1 MARLQEDLYGVL
13 TGDDEGRVCRDIPE
27 AACDEQ
33 PGNFSAH
40 LFSLALTKIGDGLSD
55 PKIILA
61 WLLQA
66 LGAPAFMAG
75 FLVPIREAGAL
86 LPQLFIAAY
95 IRSLRRRKFVWAAG
109 SAVQGAAVLGM
120 GVSGLFLKGAWAGIS
135 ILVLLAVFALARSAC
150 SVAYKDVLGKTVTKS
165 ARGTVTGTANSLAA
179 GAVLLFGVTL
189 ASGFLERS
197 FTAVLGALF
206 LAGLLW
212 LTAAITFLRLKE
224 VPGASE
230 GGRNAFDVALSQ
242 IGLLKSDAPLRQFI
256 LARAFLMASALSP
269 PFLLML
275 APEEG
280 ETFGALGAFISAS
293 ALASFLSS
301 YVWGRLSDRSSRK
314 VLFLAGLLTAL
325 SLGLAYAA
333 HTYGHVLGD
342 TGFLLPF
349 WLFVLMIA
357 HQGVRLGRSTHIV
370 DMANEE
376 TRAAYTALSNT
387 IIGLLLAAGGVF
399 GLLAAIAGPAAVVLI
414 FALMGAAGAL
424 SALRMEEVQ
433 RD

>member
-1 MARLQEDLYGVL
+1 MAGLQEDLYGVL

-33 PGNFSAH
+33 PVNFSAH
-40 LFSLALTKIGDGLSD
+40 LFSLSLTKMGDGLSD
-55 PKIILA
+55 PKIILT

-95 IRSLRRRKFVWAAG
+95 IRSLGRRKFVWAAG
-109 SAVQGAAVLGM
+109 SAVQGLAVLGM
-120 GVSGLFLKGAWAGIS
+120 GAAGLLLEGVWAGGL
-135 ILVLLAVFALARSAC
+135 ILLLLAVFSLARSAC

-179 GAVLLFGVTL
+179 GFVLLFGLAL

-197 FTAVLGALF
+197 LTVVLGALF
-206 LAGLLW
+206 LAGFLW
-212 LTAAITFLRLKE
+212 LTAAITFLQLKE
-224 VPGASE
+224 ASGASE

-275 APEEG
+275 AAG
-280 ETFGALGAFISAS
+280 EDGAFGALGAFVSAS
-293 ALASFLSS
+293 ALAGFVSS

-314 VLFLAGLLTAL
+314 VLFLAGCLTSLSLLLALLTRHWEAG
-325 SLGLAYAA
+325 SGW
-333 HTYGHVLGD
+333 
-342 TGFLLPF
+342 LLPL

-370 DMANEE
+370 DMAGEE
-376 TRAAYTALSNT
+376 KRAAYTALSNT
-387 IIGLLLAAGGVF
+387 IIGLLLAAGGAF
-399 GLLAAIAGPAAVVLI
+399 GLLAAYTGPGVVVGI
-414 FALMGAAGAL
+414 FALMGLAGAL
-424 SALRMEEVQ
+424 SALRLEEVQ

>member
-1 MARLQEDLYGVL
+1 MAGLQEDLYGVL

-40 LFSLALTKIGDGLSD
+40 LFSLSLTKMGDGLSD
-55 PKIILA
+55 PKIILT

-95 IRSLRRRKFVWAAG
+95 IRSLGRRKFVWAAG
-109 SAVQGAAVLGM
+109 SAVQGLAVLGM
-120 GVSGLFLKGAWAGIS
+120 GVAGLLLEGGQAGWL
-135 ILVLLAVFALARSAC
+135 ILLLLAVFSLARSAC

-179 GAVLLFGVTL
+179 GFVLLFGLAL

-197 FTAVLGALF
+197 LTVVLGALF
-206 LAGLLW
+206 LAGFLW
-212 LTAAITFLRLKE
+212 LTAAAAFLRLKE

-242 IGLLKSDAPLRQFI
+242 IGLLKSDAPLRRFI

-275 APEEG
+275 AAGEG
-280 ETFGALGAFISAS
+280 GAFGALGAFVSAS
-293 ALASFLSS
+293 ALAGFVSS

-314 VLFLAGLLTAL
+314 VLFLAGCLTFL
-325 SLGLAYAA
+325 SLLLALLMRHWEA
-333 HTYGHVLGD
+333 GSGW
-342 TGFLLPF
+342 LLPL

-370 DMANEE
+370 DMAGEE
-376 TRAAYTALSNT
+376 KRAAYTALSNT
-387 IIGLLLAAGGVF
+387 IIGLLLAAGGAF
-399 GLLAAIAGPAAVVLI
+399 GLLAAYTGPGVVVGI
-414 FALMGAAGAL
+414 FALMGLAGAL
-424 SALRMEEVQ
+424 SALRLEEVQ

>member
-1 MARLQEDLYGVL
+1 MAGLQEDLYGVL

-40 LFSLALTKIGDGLSD
+40 LFSLSLTKMGDGLSD
-55 PKIILA
+55 PKIILT

-95 IRSLRRRKFVWAAG
+95 IRSLGRRNLVWGGG
-109 SAVQGAAVLGM
+109 SAVQGLAVVGLG
-120 GVSGLFLKGAWAGIS
+120 VAGLFLEGVWVGGL
-135 ILVLLAVFALARSAC
+135 ILLLLAVFSLARSAC

-179 GAVLLFGVTL
+179 GFVLLFGLAL

-197 FTAVLGALF
+197 LTVVLGALF
-206 LAGLLW
+206 LAGFLW
-212 LTAAITFLRLKE
+212 LTAAAAFLRLKE

-242 IGLLKSDAPLRQFI
+242 IGLLKSDAPLRRFI

-275 APEEG
+275 AAGEG
-280 ETFGALGAFISAS
+280 GAFGALGAFVSAS
-293 ALASFLSS
+293 ALAGFVSS

-314 VLFLAGLLTAL
+314 VLFLAGCLTSLSLLLALLTRHWEAG
-325 SLGLAYAA
+325 SGW
-333 HTYGHVLGD
+333 
-342 TGFLLPF
+342 LLPL

-370 DMANEE
+370 DMAGEE
-376 TRAAYTALSNT
+376 KRAAYTALSNT
-387 IIGLLLAAGGVF
+387 IIGLLLAAGGAF
-399 GLLAAIAGPAAVVLI
+399 GLLAAYTGPGVVVGI
-414 FALMGAAGAL
+414 FALMGLAGAL
-424 SALRMEEVQ
+424 SALRLEEVQ